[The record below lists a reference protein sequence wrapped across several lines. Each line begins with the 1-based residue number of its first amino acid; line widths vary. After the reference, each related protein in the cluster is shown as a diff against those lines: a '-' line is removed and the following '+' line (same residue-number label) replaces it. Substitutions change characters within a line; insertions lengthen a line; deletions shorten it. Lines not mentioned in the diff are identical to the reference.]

1 MLIVLSPAKRLDFT
15 EPVPSLRVTQPD
27 FQGETETLI
36 ELLKTYTPRRLRNLM
51 NISADLAT
59 LNHERFAAWH
69 SPFTSDNAKPAVLA
83 FKGDVY
89 LGLQAET
96 YSKPDLNWAQKHL
109 RILSG
114 LHGVLRPL
122 DLMQPYRLEMGTG
135 LKNPRGKNLYDFWGD
150 RVTDALNEALAKQ
163 RSKLLV
169 NLASK
174 EYFGVV
180 QPERLAGKLIDVT
193 FKDQKNGKY
202 KIISFFAKK
211 ARGTMASYIV
221 KNRVSDL
228 EGLTGFNDDGYY
240 YVPDQS
246 SEHELVFYRD

>member
-1 MLIVLSPAKRLDFT
+1 MIIVLSPAKRLDFT
-15 EPVPSLRVTQPD
+15 EPVPRLSVTQPE

-36 ELLKTYTPRRLRNLM
+36 ELLKSYTPRRLRNLM
-51 NISADLAT
+51 NISADLAA
-59 LNHERFAAWH
+59 LNHERFADWH

-96 YSKPDLNWAQKHL
+96 YTKPDLNWAQKHL

-150 RVTDALNEALAKQ
+150 RVTDALNDALSKQ

-246 SEHELVFYRD
+246 SERELVFYRD

>member
-122 DLMQPYRLEMGTG
+122 DLMQPYRLEMGTS

-150 RVTDALNEALAKQ
+150 RVTDTLNEALATQ

-180 QPERLAGKLIDVT
+180 QPKRLAGELIDVT
-193 FKDQKNGKY
+193 FKDHKNGKY

-211 ARGTMASYIV
+211 ARGTMASYVV
-221 KNRVSDL
+221 KNRVTSL
-228 EGLTGFNDDGYY
+228 EGLTQFNGDGYY
-240 YVPDQS
+240 YVPKES
-246 SEHELVFYRD
+246 SANELVFYRD